1 MYTRSQKKSVSA
13 KPAPRSIFSRDNK
26 RWTVKEEREM
36 IRLRR
41 HENLP
46 FANIAHELHRSPEA
60 IKFRFEK
67 LLMEHSEGLTDVTD
81 VLRWFNL
88 SDE

>member
-1 MYTRSQKKSVSA
+1 MQT
-13 KPAPRSIFSRDNK
+13 RSIFSKNNK

-36 IRLRR
+36 VRLRR
-41 HENLP
+41 YENLP

-60 IKFRFEK
+60 IKLRFEK
-67 LLMEHSEGLTDVTD
+67 LMMEHSEGLTDVSE

-88 SDE
+88 SEK